1 MNSEITSR
9 LDAVKKA
16 FYELENLDF
25 STRVDVLNRLA
36 TLVRDFSKELII
48 ENEKDLLRMDTADP
62 KYDRLLLNEERI
74 RAIASDIEAV
84 AKLANPLGKIIA
96 ENKRPNGLVIQ
107 KITVPIGV
115 IAVIYESRPN
125 VTLDVF
131 SLCFKTG
138 NACILKGGKEAFYSN
153 QYLISLIKTVLNEF
167 NLNSNI
173 VYLFPPERELTS
185 ELLKANDYVDLC
197 IPRGSQELINFVRK
211 HAQVPIIETGAGI
224 VHTYFDKSG
233 NLKKGQVIIDNA
245 KTRRVSVCN
254 ALDTLIVHQDR
265 LDDLPFL
272 IQLLADKQV
281 KIYADE
287 QSYQALNTFYPKHL
301 LFQAK
306 EENFGQEYLDY
317 KLSIKTV
324 SSLQEAITHI
334 QNYTSHHSEAIITED
349 QQTQQ
354 RFMAEIDAAVIYVNT
369 STAFTDGGQFGLG
382 AEIGIS
388 TQKIHARGPMGLEAL
403 TSYKWLV
410 YGDGQI
416 RQ

>member
-1 MNSEITSR
+1 MNPEITSQ
-9 LDAVKKA
+9 LDAVKTA
-16 FYELENLDF
+16 FYELANLD
-25 STRVDVLNRLA
+25 SSIRVDVLNRLA
-36 TLVRDFSKELII
+36 VLVRDSSQELIN
-48 ENEKDLLRMDTADP
+48 ENEKDLLRMDKTDP

-74 RAIASDIEAV
+74 QSIACDIEAV
-84 AKLANPLGKIIA
+84 AKLASPLGKLIA
-96 ENKRPNGLVIQ
+96 ENKRPNGLLIK

-138 NACILKGGKEAFYSN
+138 NACILKGGKESFYSN
-153 QYLISLIKTVLNEF
+153 QYLITLIKIVLNEY

-185 ELLKANDYVDLC
+185 DLLKASNYIDLC
-197 IPRGSQELINFVRK
+197 IPRGSQELINFVRQ
-211 HAQVPIIETGAGI
+211 HAQVPVIETGAGI

-233 NLKKGQVIIDNA
+233 DLKKGQAIIDNA

-254 ALDTLIVHQDR
+254 ALDTLLVHQER
-265 LDDLPFL
+265 LNDLPFL
-272 IQLLADKQV
+272 LKLLAEKQV
-281 KIYADE
+281 EIYADD
-287 QSYQALNTFYPKHL
+287 QSYQTLNTVYPEHL

-324 SSLQEAITHI
+324 SSLQDAITHI
-334 QNYTSHHSEAIITED
+334 QKYTSHHSEAIITED
-349 QQTQQ
+349 QKAQQ
-354 RFMAEIDAAVIYVNT
+354 QFLTDIDAAVVYVNT

-416 RQ
+416 RK